1 MYSIEITILDNCFKN
16 NNLSRINEELGEC
29 CSIQDNGIFDNGRNS
44 INTTGSGN
52 IKENDIFGTNTRVP
66 VSVQRAIRI

>member
-1 MYSIEITILDNCFKN
+1 MYSSEITILHNCFKN
-16 NNLSRINEELGEC
+16 NNLSRVNEELGEC
-29 CSIQDNGIFDNGRNS
+29 CSIQDNGIFDNGING

-52 IKENDIFGTNTRVP
+52 IKENNMFGTNTRVP